1 MKYIQY
7 PARSTTLKGKCL
19 MISFPY
25 HELNLIEALDELTRA
40 DFALSRSHYIRD
52 IIKKNF
58 SQLREQQKELAAA

>member
-1 MKYIQY
+1 
-7 PARSTTLKGKCL
+7 